1 MSQCMR
7 FPTMRYVRPAGP
19 QIGLRI
25 RTVWSEPLVVA
36 WVFYDCYKLLT
47 EHHLEFLS
55 LKGGCR
61 GSSEST
67 HVKMTHCW
75 KSHALAQIS
84 VVWLSKVKPQSLREL
99 ASQFASNKNNHTTLL
114 RSTLLEQLLLY
125 HLQTLCKTVYMYLL
139 EGLME
144 D

>member
-1 MSQCMR
+1 MQPLR
-7 FPTMRYVRPAGP
+7 FYNSKNL
-19 QIGLRI
+19 Q
-25 RTVWSEPLVVA
+25 S
-36 WVFYDCYKLLT
+36 YKSVISAFKNTTL
-47 EHHLEFLS
+47 F
-55 LKGGCR
+55 G
-61 GSSEST
+61 
-67 HVKMTHCW
+67 
-75 KSHALAQIS
+75 QS